1 MTQKYENLFICIT
14 LLQLKIATKIIK
26 KKRLNKETCLCFYY
40 SNKNTISN
48 RYYLNIIKKKCSR
61 IIDFRNTV
69 AFPKYFFLLKNKF
82 KNINIKNAYVS
93 NIDGIYVQYVLS
105 LLKPSKIF
113 TFDDGAGNLYK
124 NTNYNIGYDFGKI
137 KSFIYRL
144 FGNNYSVNR
153 IINER
158 RNHYTIFEKHY
169 NFSSKK
175 IVKLDLFKK
184 KKLKKIKKN
193 KECNV
198 ILGTVI
204 EEYFNHIR
212 DTQEI
217 KIKLTKFVN
226 SLNGQTFY
234 IKHPRAKLIDN
245 FNSKKIKNINPI
257 KIAED
262 YMIENLFNKYNK
274 INLYSFPVST
284 VQINLE
290 KFDKINNF
298 LILTNNLPQRG
309 IDGMQTLKKYKK
321 IFI

>member
-1 MTQKYENLFICIT
+1 
-14 LLQLKIATKIIK
+14 
-26 KKRLNKETCLCFYY
+26 
-40 SNKNTISN
+40 
-48 RYYLNIIKKKCSR
+48 
-61 IIDFRNTV
+61 
-69 AFPKYFFLLKNKF
+69 
-82 KNINIKNAYVS
+82 
-93 NIDGIYVQYVLS
+93 
-105 LLKPSKIF
+105 
-113 TFDDGAGNLYK
+113 
-124 NTNYNIGYDFGKI
+124 
-137 KSFIYRL
+137 
-144 FGNNYSVNR
+144 VNR